1 MSIWRFYLFHL
12 SIGKAK
18 ARTQIPNGKISSI
31 FFFALRSKTE
41 EPISTFG
48 SVDIYFIFRIFYKWV
63 LFKPFTNH
71 MKYFH
76 LFAKIWQFAVVVGIV
91 VGSLLTISTIT
102 MFIHTHTHTKY
113 ITGRAIL
120 LENVSYIQ
128 YSMCHINYYLL
139 ATCASRCPLTQ
150 TEKLSISI
158 PDNIQQKSQSFQ
170 EPNICIQLT
179 SFSIIW
185 M

>member
-1 MSIWRFYLFHL
+1 MKKQEYIVNVLPHEQSYSVLKCLYDDFTYSIYPLVKQKPEH
-12 SIGKAK
+12 KYQMAK
-18 ARTQIPNGKISSI
+18 FLPF

-102 MFIHTHTHTKY
+102 MFIHTHTHEIY
-113 ITGRAIL
+113 YRARHIARKRFIHTVFHVSHKL
-120 LENVSYIQ
+120 LLTRN
-128 YSMCHINYYLL
+128 MCK
-139 ATCASRCPLTQ
+139 S
-150 TEKLSISI
+150 LSTYTNWKIVDFNSG
-158 PDNIQQKSQSFQ
+158 
-170 EPNICIQLT
+170 
-179 SFSIIW
+179 
-185 M
+185 